1 MTAPR
6 IFTAEYYAR
15 MRALEAASWW
25 NAGMRDVAAML
36 LESGSVPATGCVVD
50 VGCGSGQTLQWFA
63 ERFGKWQTIGCDVAP
78 HAVAAARHIADH
90 AIAATALQL
99 PFPDGLADVVVTL
112 DVLQHLP
119 LPDGDLAALKE
130 MRRVLKPRGL
140 LFVRTNAQAF
150 PHTRDD
156 FRYNFHKYT
165 TSELTAKLEQSG
177 FEVLR
182 LSRLNALLGMA
193 EIPREFRAKHA
204 STDEYRG
211 ILAQPKAQH
220 PLARALKRRWLAIEG
235 TAVRLGL
242 RLPVGR
248 TIVALCRATDAPP
261 GQGT

>member
-36 LESGSVPATGCVVD
+36 LESASIPATGCVVD

-63 ERFGKWQTIGCDVAP
+63 ECFGHWQTIGCDVAAD
-78 HAVAAARHIADH
+78 AVGAARHIADH

-99 PFPDGLADVVVTL
+99 PFPDGLADVVMTL

-119 LPDGDLAALKE
+119 LPHGDLAAMKE
-130 MRRVLKPRGL
+130 MRRVLKPGGL
-140 LFVRTNAQAF
+140 LFIRTNAQAF
-150 PHTRDD
+150 PQTRDD
-156 FRYNFHKYT
+156 LRYNFHKYT
-165 TSELTAKLEQSG
+165 PAELTAKLDQSG

-193 EIPREFRAKHA
+193 EIPRELRAKRA

-211 ILAQPKAQH
+211 ILAQPKTQH
-220 PLARALKRRWLAIEG
+220 PLARALKRRWLSIEG
-235 TAVRLGL
+235 RAVRLGL
-242 RLPVGR
+242 RLPAGR
-248 TIVALCRATDAPP
+248 TIVALCRAKGGRP
-261 GQGT
+261 GQRS